1 MIRRLGIEAVEA
13 YLAKVPE
20 PQRTTLEKVRKAI
33 RAAAPKD
40 AEETI
45 SYRLPAFYYKGPLVA
60 YGSFKDHCSL
70 FPMAGGLHE
79 VIAELSK
86 YDTSKGTIRFPIDKP
101 LPATIIQKIVKAR
114 VAYNGRKKKK

>member
-1 MIRRLGIEAVEA
+1 MTKRPGIEAVEA

-20 PQRTTLEKVRKAI
+20 PQRTTLERVRKAI
-33 RAAAPKD
+33 RAAAPKE

-45 SYRLPAFYYKGPLVA
+45 SYQLPAFYYKGPLVA
-60 YGSFKDHCSL
+60 YGAFKDHCSL
-70 FPMAGGLHE
+70 FPMSGGMKE

-101 LPATIIQKIVKAR
+101 LPATIIKKIVKAR
-114 VAYNGRKKKK
+114 VAFNDLKKK